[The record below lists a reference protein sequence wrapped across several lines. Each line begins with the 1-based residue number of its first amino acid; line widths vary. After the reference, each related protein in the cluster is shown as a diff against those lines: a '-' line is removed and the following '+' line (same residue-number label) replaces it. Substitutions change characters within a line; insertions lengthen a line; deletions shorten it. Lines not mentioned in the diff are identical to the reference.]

1 MSIPRCSAYHARS
14 ASGLRARK
22 KTPPIPW
29 TASATDALSRA
40 AHELGE
46 DIAMRAELHLT
57 LVLTLGRIRRRDGE
71 ERCSADLARNGLHPL
86 DQCLDARTR
95 RNDLASLE
103 VNQPAAEPVADR
115 APQVL
120 LDQPV
125 RQVGQR
131 LALVDRARQTGG
143 PGVRQSST
151 RT

>member
-1 MSIPRCSAYHARS
+1 MSIPSCSAYHARS
-14 ASGLRARK
+14 ASGSRARK

-40 AHELGE
+40 AHELRE

-57 LVLTLGRIRRRDGE
+57 LVLTFRRIRRRDGE
-71 ERCSADLARNGLHPL
+71 EGRRADLDRNGLPPL
-86 DQCLDARTR
+86 DQRLDPCTR
-95 RNDLASLE
+95 RNDLASFE
-103 VNQPAAEPVADR
+103 VDQPAAEPVANR

-131 LALVDRARQTGG
+131 LALVDRAR
-143 PGVRQSST
+143 
-151 RT
+151 